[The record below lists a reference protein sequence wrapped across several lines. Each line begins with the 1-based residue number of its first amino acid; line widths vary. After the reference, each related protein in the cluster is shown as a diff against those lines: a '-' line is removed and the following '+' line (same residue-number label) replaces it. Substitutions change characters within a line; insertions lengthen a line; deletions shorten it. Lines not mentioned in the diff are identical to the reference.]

1 MAQVVVSQHAQRIG
15 RKLELCMPINEV
27 RRRSLE
33 SRGACTLRVVIAAT
47 RRDTNWR
54 HAHQNT
60 FHVSRARY
68 RCQSN
73 VRYFH
78 PLFKRF
84 TTSIPALPSF
94 VQISKYHCYSFFS
107 YASPAACQHS
117 KQQQRHHRSPP
128 PPSSRA
134 YRVTDR
140 HSQSKVEQ
148 FDFTMMAPVASS

>member
-15 RKLELCMPINEV
+15 RKLELCMPINEA

-94 VQISKYHCYSFFS
+94 VQISKYHCYSFVFLPTPHPRP
-107 YASPAACQHS
+107 ASTANSSSGIIALPHRHPPAHTELQTDTLNP
-117 KQQQRHHRSPP
+117 RSNNLTL
-128 PPSSRA
+128 R
-134 YRVTDR
+134 
-140 HSQSKVEQ
+140 
-148 FDFTMMAPVASS
+148 

>member
-15 RKLELCMPINEV
+15 RKLELCMPINEA

-78 PLFKRF
+78 PLFHRF
-84 TTSIPALPSF
+84 YASIPAHFSLPSLC
-94 VQISKYHCYSFFS
+94 KYSDTIVLLFFLRLTRGLPAQQ
-107 YASPAACQHS
+107 ASAAASSSLQPALPH
-117 KQQQRHHRSPP
+117 RHPP
-128 PPSSRA
+128 A
-134 YRVTDR
+134 HTELQTDR
-140 HSQSKVEQ
+140 RNPRSNIL
-148 FDFTMMAPVASS
+148 TLR